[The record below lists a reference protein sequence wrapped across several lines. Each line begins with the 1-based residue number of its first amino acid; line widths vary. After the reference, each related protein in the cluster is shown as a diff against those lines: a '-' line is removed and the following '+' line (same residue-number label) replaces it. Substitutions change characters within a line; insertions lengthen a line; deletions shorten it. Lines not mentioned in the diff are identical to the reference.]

1 MPSLDYPQSAILL
14 CNSTSVQTIF
24 KRLDDQFMPMFNRK
38 AFIHHYI
45 EQGLDWS
52 EMTEARMNVLDLTNE
67 YQQYEISE
75 EMEVDEENE
84 PEEDPRSLLKTS
96 RS

>member
-1 MPSLDYPQSAILL
+1 
-14 CNSTSVQTIF
+14 
-24 KRLDDQFMPMFNRK
+24 MFNRK

-67 YQQYEISE
+67 YQQYE
-75 EMEVDEENE
+75 N
-84 PEEDPRSLLKTS
+84 
-96 RS
+96 